1 MISVVGLDFKKWPT
15 AEHFVSWLN
24 LAARPKVSGG
34 KVLGYQKRYTNNPAT
49 QALRLAAQ
57 SLWNSKSPLGQ
68 MYKRFAATKGIKKAI
83 KAVAA
88 RIAKIIYK
96 MMINKKEY
104 NPMIVVENPE
114 VTKAKKIKRLQKE
127 AAKFGLI
134 LSHAIAS

>member
-68 MYKRFAATKGIKKAI
+68 MYKRFAATKGIKKSNQGSCS
-83 KAVAA
+83 KNC
-88 RIAKIIYK
+88 K
-96 MMINKKEY
+96 NH
-104 NPMIVVENPE
+104 
-114 VTKAKKIKRLQKE
+114 L
-127 AAKFGLI
+127 
-134 LSHAIAS
+134 